1 MAYADTFNGVQ
12 VVRSRAVIGP
22 NAVLQTE
29 AALEAAGGTSLV
41 HRVFERAGLERLLEH
56 RPEEMIEEQVPQAL
70 FAAMFDSMPRR
81 DGIRIAL
88 DAGRRTGRY
97 ILENRIPMPVRW
109 LLKLL
114 PADLAAP
121 LLLSAIERHAWTFA
135 GSGECRVEVGP
146 PARLHIANNPMR
158 MPLCA
163 WHTGVLEVL
172 FKALVAERTQIVH
185 TTTKPGARSVCT
197 FTMTWGH

>member
-1 MAYADTFNGVQ
+1 MAYIDALDAVE
-12 VVRSRAVIGP
+12 VARSPALIGP

-29 AALEAAGGTSLV
+29 AALEAAGGVLLV
-41 HRVFERAGLERLLEH
+41 RRVFERAGLERLLEH
-56 RPEEMIEEQVPQAL
+56 RPEEMIEEHVPQAL

-109 LLKLL
+109 LLRML
-114 PADLAAP
+114 PADLVAP

-135 GSGECRVEVGP
+135 GSGECQVEVGP
-146 PARLHIANNPMR
+146 PARLHIADNPMR

-172 FKALVAERTQIVH
+172 FKALVAEQTQVFH

-197 FTMTWGH
+197 FTMTWDD

>member
-1 MAYADTFNGVQ
+1 MAYVDTFDGAEVA
-12 VVRSRAVIGP
+12 RGRAVIGP

-29 AALEAAGGTSLV
+29 AALEAAGGVSLV
-41 HRVFERAGLERLLEH
+41 RRVFERAGLERLLEH
-56 RPEEMIEEQVPQAL
+56 RPEEMIEEHVPQAL
-70 FAAMFDSMPRR
+70 FSAMFDSMPRR

-97 ILENRIPMPVRW
+97 ILENRIPRPVRW
-109 LLKLL
+109 LLRLL
-114 PADLAAP
+114 PGDIAAP

-146 PARLHIANNPMR
+146 TARLHIADNPMR

-172 FKALVAERTQIVH
+172 FRTLVSERTQVVH

-197 FTMTWGH
+197 FTMTWGD